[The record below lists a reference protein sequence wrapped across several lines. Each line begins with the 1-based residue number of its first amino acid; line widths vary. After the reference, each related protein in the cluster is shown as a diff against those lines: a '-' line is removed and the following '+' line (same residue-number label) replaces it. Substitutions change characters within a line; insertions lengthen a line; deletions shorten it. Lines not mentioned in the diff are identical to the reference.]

1 MTAGND
7 PTPRNDP
14 PPTRN
19 PVKLARRL
27 ASGGVA
33 LAKLEAQRGRQ
44 EVTEQI
50 LQYRTGVI
58 LLALAFGFVLLSVFV
73 LMILLVLVIS
83 ALTGVPGW
91 AVALVILLVL
101 VAFAALFAWRGI
113 NKIQATHFT
122 PEETIAAV
130 KEDLEWAKRLL
141 RRG

>member
-1 MTAGND
+1 MTAATPP
-7 PTPRNDP
+7 PTDP

-19 PVKLARRL
+19 PLKLVRRM
-27 ASGGVA
+27 ASGGVE

-44 EVTEQI
+44 EVTENL

-58 LLALAFGFVLLSVFV
+58 LLALAFGFVILGVFV
-73 LMILLVLVIS
+73 LMILLVLVIA
-83 ALTGVPGW
+83 ALTGLPGW
-91 AVALVILLVL
+91 VVSLFILLLLVAL
-101 VAFAALFAWRGI
+101 AALFGWRGI
-113 NKIQATHFT
+113 TKIQATTFT